1 MSIRGIM
8 IVYLINYAQRL
19 TFFLVSRKG
28 KSMRNCVTAVIRPGV
43 VDVVIREN
51 EKKAVLYATPYEC
64 HVLSNNGVV
73 ITPEELNHF
82 TCEARKN
89 YKQYI

>member
-1 MSIRGIM
+1 
-8 IVYLINYAQRL
+8 
-19 TFFLVSRKG
+19 
-28 KSMRNCVTAVIRPGV
+28 MRNCVTAVIRPGV

-89 YKQYI
+89 YKQYIWFAEEALTNGASFFFTFLQPTY